1 MTEELKKEVE
11 ELRKEERED
20 PPVFEEE
27 KQNRLRSWAVW
38 VSVAGAVWVILQA
51 FGLTEAWNLD
61 HDVAK
66 TIFNA
71 VGTILVGFGILN
83 NPTDRY
89 NF

>member
-1 MTEELKKEVE
+1 MTFDLDSKELEEMKQEELQ
-11 ELRKEERED
+11 
-20 PPVFEEE
+20 EE

-51 FGLTEAWNLD
+51 FGLTEKWNLN

-71 VGTILVGFGILN
+71 IGTILIGFGILN
-83 NPTDRY
+83 DPTNPRG
-89 NF
+89 F

>member
-1 MTEELKKEVE
+1 MDEELKVMQEHLE
-11 ELRKEERED
+11 EQAGQD
-20 PPVFEEE
+20 PDQDG

-51 FGLTEAWNLD
+51 FGLTEKWGLN
-61 HDVAK
+61 HETAK

-71 VGTILVGFGILN
+71 IGTILIGFGILN
-83 NPTDRY
+83 NPTDRL